1 MDPAS
6 QSPQLELPRK
16 LLDKLYQFRR
26 RVWMIKAIESL
37 AAAMVGILLAFL
49 LVFAFDRVSETSR
62 LVRGI
67 LLLGALACFATIPL
81 QLYRWIWRQRRLEQL
96 ARLLSRQ
103 LPLLGDQ
110 LLGVIELVR
119 NDAEQARSRAL
130 CAAAIAQVADETERR
145 DFSTALPPS
154 RHRIWGSAAVLGL
167 TMILGLAITL
177 PDATQNAWA
186 RLLAPWQNI
195 PRYTF
200 TKLTPLP
207 PSLVAAHGEPLTL
220 TVTLDEKTVW
230 QPVHGRLT
238 LAQHPTIQSELQD
251 GQYTFQLPAPIH
263 SHAIQLQIGDARHRM
278 RIEPVLRPE
287 LSGVAAQVEL
297 PEYLQRSESLRK
309 DVRGGTI
316 TLVRGSQ
323 AQFEATANREL
334 SAARFN
340 QREVMPS
347 GSRIVTPRH
356 RVESDQKFPIEWEDE
371 YGLSGR
377 DPFLLSVIS
386 RDDEPPTLICED
398 LPRQGVLLD
407 SEQLT
412 FRVRARDDFG
422 IRQVGFAWQSLL
434 EEADGKAERG
444 ERILAAG
451 SPDQETLELTGTFSA
466 RSAGISPQP
475 IELRIWTEDYYPDR
489 ERVYSPPYVFYVLSP
504 DQHAIWLTEQ
514 LSKWHRQSL
523 EVRDRELQLYETNKQ
538 LRDMP
543 AEALDQP
550 EVRKQIESQA
560 AAEQANGRRLA
571 ALTQSGEEL
580 VRQAARN
587 PEFGVGHLE
596 RWAEMLQILQEISD
610 QRMPSVA
617 ELLLEAAQAQASQ
630 PSPDSPERP
639 TAGQIRAAGGGD
651 ADESGS
657 SDENDESDT
666 PAVPAVVD
674 VESTQ
679 QPREDAAG
687 DEDRSD
693 SSDSDSSPGGSR
705 LTLAATT
712 LMGVGGD
719 GEPSEPSPAG
729 EKMEQAV
736 REQGDLLAEFEK
748 VADELNRIL
757 ANLEGST
764 LVKRLKAAARTQYD
778 IAGEIAEQIGD
789 AFGLSGGRLEDAQA
803 TLFRDLAEREL
814 ASSQHV
820 STIMDDMQAY
830 FERRRFVQ
838 FKSVLDEMREL
849 DVVGSLRQLGD
860 DVEKESGLTLAQC
873 EFWSDTLDRWAEDL
887 VDPACSGSCPG
898 GKSPDSLPPS
908 IVLEVLQI
916 LEGEVD
922 LREET
927 RVAEQARPAHDP
939 EDYVQEASRLSM
951 VQDELRDRTE
961 QVIGRILELEDAEEH
976 FLRELQLLAQ
986 VERVMDE
993 AVGILQRP
1001 ETGSEA
1007 IAAETEAIELLLQS
1021 RRINPSGG
1029 GGGGGSTPG
1038 GGDGGDAMADSAL
1051 AMLGRG
1057 RNEREVREDRGIAQT
1072 TGDSGSTL
1080 PEEFRSGLDQYFN
1093 RLEQTGGTP

>member
-6 QSPQLELPRK
+6 PSPRLELPRK
-16 LLDKLYQFRR
+16 LLEKLHAFRR
-26 RVWMIKAIESL
+26 RVWTIKGLEVVSVAL
-37 AAAMVGILLAFL
+37 VGLLLAFL
-49 LVFAFDRVSETSR
+49 LLFVFDRVSETSR
-62 LVRGI
+62 LARGA
-67 LLLGALACFATIPL
+67 LLLGALACLATIPL
-81 QLYRWIWRQRRLEQL
+81 QLYRWVWRQRKLEQL
-96 ARLLSRQ
+96 ARLLSRR

-130 CAAAIAQVADETERR
+130 CAAAVQQVSDETERR
-145 DFSTALPPS
+145 DFSVALPPS

-167 TMILGLAITL
+167 VMLLGLAITL
-177 PDATQNAWA
+177 PAATQNAWA
-186 RLLAPWQNI
+186 RLLAPWKSI

-207 PSLVAAHGEPLTL
+207 STLVAAHGEPLTL
-220 TVTLDEKTVW
+220 TVTLDEQTVW
-230 QPVHGRLT
+230 QPLTGRLS
-238 LAQHPTIQSELQD
+238 LAQHPTIQSELD
-251 GQYTFQLPAPIH
+251 NGRYSFQLPAPIH
-263 SHAIQLQIGDARHRM
+263 SHTVQLQIGDARHRLK
-278 RIEPVLRPE
+278 IEPVLRPE

-297 PEYLQRSESLRK
+297 PDYLQRTESLRK

-340 QREVMPS
+340 QREVVPT
-347 GSRIVTPRH
+347 GSRIVTPQH
-356 RVESDQKFPIEWEDE
+356 QVDGDQRFPIEWEDE
-371 YGLSGR
+371 FGLSGR

-386 RDDEPPTLICED
+386 REDEPPTLICED

-422 IRQVGFAWQSLL
+422 IRQVGFVWKSLL
-434 EEADGKAERG
+434 GEEEGEAASG

-451 SPDQETLELTGTFSA
+451 SPDKETLELTGTFSA

-489 ERVYSPPYVFYVLSP
+489 ERVLSSPYIFYVLSP

-538 LRDMP
+538 LRDLP
-543 AEALDQP
+543 VEALNRP
-550 EVRKQIESQA
+550 EVRKEIESQA
-560 AAEQANGRRLA
+560 AAEQANGRRLS

-580 VRQAARN
+580 VRQASRN

-617 ELLLEAAQAQASQ
+617 ELLLEAAQAEGS
-630 PSPDSPERP
+630 PSAPSDSETPP
-639 TAGQIRAAGGGD
+639 SAGQIRATGSGD
-651 ADESGS
+651 GDQGDEGENGD
-657 SDENDESDT
+657 SDS

-679 QPREDAAG
+679 QPQEDSA
-687 DEDRSD
+687 SD
-693 SSDSDSSPGGSR
+693 QGDSDSESPAGSPR
-705 LTLAATT
+705 LSLAETT
-712 LMGVGGD
+712 LLGTG
-719 GEPSEPSPAG
+719 GEPSEPAPAS
-729 EKMEQAV
+729 EKLDQAV
-736 REQGDLLAEFEK
+736 REQRDLLAEFEK

-764 LVKRLKAAARTQYD
+764 LVKRLKAAARTQYE
-778 IAGEIAEQIGD
+778 IAGDIAEQIGD
-789 AFGLSGGRLEDAQA
+789 SFGLSSGRLKETQA

-830 FERRRFVQ
+830 FERRRYVQ

-887 VDPACSGSCPG
+887 VDPACNGSCPG

-922 LREET
+922 LREAT

-939 EDYVQEASRLSM
+939 EEFMQEASRLSM

-961 QVIGRILELEDAEEH
+961 QVIERILELEDAEEH

-986 VERVMDE
+986 VEQVMDE
-993 AVGILQRP
+993 AVTILQRP

-1038 GGDGGDAMADSAL
+1038 GGDAGDAVADSAL

-1057 RNEREVREDRGIAQT
+1057 RNEQEVREDRGIAQT

-1080 PEEFRSGLDQYFN
+1080 PEEFRAGLDQYFN